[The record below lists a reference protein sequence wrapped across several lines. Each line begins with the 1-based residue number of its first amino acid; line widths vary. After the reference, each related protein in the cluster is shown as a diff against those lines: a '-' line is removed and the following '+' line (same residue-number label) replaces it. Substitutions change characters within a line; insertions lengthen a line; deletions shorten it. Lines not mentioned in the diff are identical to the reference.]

1 MYRDLRGY
9 LDALEKF
16 GELIRIQ
23 EEVDWD
29 LEAGAITRLGY
40 QLNAKASLMEK
51 IKDYPG
57 QRFIG
62 GVFSNYRRAAIAIGL
77 DPDADLSKIQ
87 AVYYERRKHPIKPI
101 VVGDGP
107 CQENI
112 LTEKDVNLF
121 DLAAPYVHDG
131 DGGRYLTTWAFVA
144 TPSYQTD
151 WINWGMYRQMIHN
164 ERTMGGL
171 CMPFQDIGVQ
181 YYGGWEPAGKPMPF
195 ATVIGGE
202 VLTTA
207 VAACPYGVGVSE
219 VEYAGGLLLEP
230 VELVKCVTSDL
241 LVPANAEIVI
251 EGYVSPKERCYEGP
265 FGEFTGYRTAPR
277 MPRVAYHVTSISYRD
292 NPIIPIANM
301 GVPIDENDIV
311 ANTLWRADI
320 LEVLRSNGLPVV
332 DLSCPAELV
341 NHVYVVSVKK
351 PYDAVA
357 PKIAEAILGT
367 KNSGSS
373 VNQIIVV
380 DEDVD
385 VNDLKQV
392 FHVLAT
398 KWHPR
403 RGTYFYDTVVM
414 PLDPSLSMEE
424 RLMMKGTKVCFDCT
438 WPNNWSPTAELP
450 VRSSF
455 WDIYPE
461 RVMENV
467 CKKWQ
472 AFGHKEDMASVWN
485 QGKDLIAWGGSAEF
499 NKPVR
504 WKG

>member
-40 QLNAKASLMEK
+40 QLNAKASLMEN

-62 GVFSNYRRAAIAIGL
+62 GVFSNYRRAVIAIGL

-171 CMPFQDIGVQ
+171 CMPNQDIGVQ
-181 YYGGWEPAGKPMPF
+181 YYGGW
-195 ATVIGGE
+195 
-202 VLTTA
+202 
-207 VAACPYGVGVSE
+207 
-219 VEYAGGLLLEP
+219 
-230 VELVKCVTSDL
+230 
-241 LVPANAEIVI
+241 
-251 EGYVSPKERCYEGP
+251 
-265 FGEFTGYRTAPR
+265 
-277 MPRVAYHVTSISYRD
+277 
-292 NPIIPIANM
+292 
-301 GVPIDENDIV
+301 
-311 ANTLWRADI
+311 
-320 LEVLRSNGLPVV
+320 
-332 DLSCPAELV
+332 
-341 NHVYVVSVKK
+341 
-351 PYDAVA
+351 
-357 PKIAEAILGT
+357 
-367 KNSGSS
+367 
-373 VNQIIVV
+373 
-380 DEDVD
+380 
-385 VNDLKQV
+385 
-392 FHVLAT
+392 
-398 KWHPR
+398 
-403 RGTYFYDTVVM
+403 
-414 PLDPSLSMEE
+414 
-424 RLMMKGTKVCFDCT
+424 
-438 WPNNWSPTAELP
+438 
-450 VRSSF
+450 
-455 WDIYPE
+455 
-461 RVMENV
+461 
-467 CKKWQ
+467 
-472 AFGHKEDMASVWN
+472 
-485 QGKDLIAWGGSAEF
+485 
-499 NKPVR
+499 
-504 WKG
+504 